1 MQNFFFFTS
10 DFIHFKTVFFSDQDA
25 RYRCGGSIRR
35 TRRIFW
41 SLSQSRFLFGK
52 MSKKSF
58 THPWLKSSNCC
69 IFLHCLIFDF
79 DFFIGSSRLSAN
91 NYHEAEKNIRN
102 VTRDSLRQSYRTM
115 VVRHPFERIL
125 SGYLWSI
132 ASDEGKILP
141 TLPLDF
147 KILKNF

>member
-1 MQNFFFFTS
+1 MWGIDKKDKAHFLIFISNHDFFLEKCPKNHLPIRDS
-10 DFIHFKTVFFSDQDA
+10 KVAIVVFF
-25 RYRCGGSIRR
+25 YIV
-35 TRRIFW
+35 W
-41 SLSQSRFLFGK
+41 
-52 MSKKSF
+52 
-58 THPWLKSSNCC
+58 
-69 IFLHCLIFDF
+69 
-79 DFFIGSSRLSAN
+79 FFIFIFFLGSSRLSAN

-147 KILKNF
+147 RILKNF

>member
-1 MQNFFFFTS
+1 MWGIDKKDKAHFLIFISNHDFFLEKCPKNHLPIRDS
-10 DFIHFKTVFFSDQDA
+10 KVAIVVFF
-25 RYRCGGSIRR
+25 
-35 TRRIFW
+35 
-41 SLSQSRFLFGK
+41 
-52 MSKKSF
+52 
-58 THPWLKSSNCC
+58 
-69 IFLHCLIFDF
+69 FLHCLIFYSY
-79 DFFIGSSRLSAN
+79 FFLGSYRLSASN
-91 NYHEAEKNIRN
+91 HYEAEKNIRN

-147 KILKNF
+147 RILKNF

>member
-1 MQNFFFFTS
+1 MEKCPKNHLPIRDSKVAIVVFFF
-10 DFIHFKTVFFSDQDA
+10 
-25 RYRCGGSIRR
+25 
-35 TRRIFW
+35 
-41 SLSQSRFLFGK
+41 L
-52 MSKKSF
+52 
-58 THPWLKSSNCC
+58 NC
-69 IFLHCLIFDF
+69 LTFDF

-102 VTRDSLRQSYRTM
+102 VTQDSLRQSYRTM

-147 KILKNF
+147 RILKNF